1 MLNNLVATNQSALD
15 NPRVGDRWSE
25 MTVGGFLVVGVHG
38 EDVLILPRPALEDTK
53 LTSVTLVSKAE
64 LNTLVRYNNSP
75 TEKFCLDVTRNV
87 DLSISNGIYGTLLE
101 VYATFL
107 QEYQLKSVLA
117 STDFMEKYIS
127 DLRADAEYRHTLF
140 INSDARFKFFMPK
153 IIGYK
158 ELIIKHLT
166 TECASLLEDE
176 KVGDLEYP
184 YPSNPKEEHLFT
196 VESHPENE
204 TWFLVEIT
212 DIPDP
217 IPKGSDI
224 LIIGGVVL
232 VSEHDIYAYFE
243 EALSTDSKFFINSE
257 ALEKID
263 MMNSTLLD
271 TLDSLYLKPE
281 LKYNGRSYSPFK
293 INSSCR

>member
-1 MLNNLVATNQSALD
+1 MLNNLIAINRSALD

-38 EDVLILPRPALEDTK
+38 EDVLILPRPALEDTR
-53 LTSVTLVSKAE
+53 LSSVTLVSKAE

-101 VYATFL
+101 VYTASL
-107 QEYQLKSVLA
+107 QEHQLKSVLA

-127 DLRADAEYRHTLF
+127 DLPDDAEHRRILF
-140 INSDARFKFFMPK
+140 INSGARFKFFAPK
-153 IIGYK
+153 IVGYK
-158 ELIIKHLT
+158 ELIAKHLT

-184 YPSNPKEEHLFT
+184 YPSNPKEGHLFT
-196 VESHPENE
+196 VEPHPENE

-212 DIPDP
+212 DIPNP
-217 IPKGSDI
+217 IPKDSDI
-224 LIIGGVVL
+224 LIMGGAVL
-232 VSEHDIYAYFE
+232 VSEHDICVYFE
-243 EALSTDSKFFINSE
+243 ETLSTDSRFFVNSE

-271 TLDSLYLKPE
+271 TLDSQYLEPN
-281 LKYNGRSYSPFK
+281 LKHNGRSYSPFK
-293 INSSCR
+293 ISSNCR